1 METLDILALFVFFAG
16 VFIFINTYFLKLP
29 SSIGLMIMALV
40 LSFITLVTGWLFPDF
55 KEGAVHLMEEF
66 DFSEVLY
73 QIVLSFMLFAGAMQI
88 DFKKLAEERT
98 PVIILATT
106 GVIISTILVG
116 TGVYYLLEFLGIHLN
131 YLYCLVFGALI
142 SPTDPIAITATI
154 RRFHLSQNLNVR
166 ISGESLFNDGIAVVL
181 ALTLL
186 DLAHAGEDHA
196 LSGFDILYIF
206 SADITGGVFI
216 GLYLGYLGF
225 VLLKYIDNDQVEVEI
240 LVTLALVMVG
250 TYLADF
256 VHVSAKQTAVIM
268 GLVIGN
274 EGKSEHLSNA
284 AGDYVFKFW
293 SLIEESLNAMLFVL
307 IGIEMVI
314 IPKQPV
320 FFGAGLLAFI
330 IVLIAR
336 WASVAIPLGLMSVKR
351 KFEPHA
357 IGVFTWGGLRGGI
370 PIALSLSLPD
380 FHGKDVIITMTYVVV
395 VVSILYQGLT
405 IPKLLRN
412 YYGIKK
418 KVSVSEKTKL

>member
-29 SSIGLMIMALV
+29 SSIGLMIMALA
-40 LSFITLVTGWLFPDF
+40 LSFVTLVSGLIFPSF
-55 KEGAVHLMEEF
+55 QQSAMEIMEEF

-98 PVIILATT
+98 PVLILATT
-106 GVIISTILVG
+106 GVIISTLIVG
-116 TGVYYLLEFLGIHLN
+116 TGIFYLLEFLGIHLN

-142 SPTDPIAITATI
+142 SPTDPIAISATI
-154 RRFHLSQNLNVR
+154 KRFNLSQNLNVR
-166 ISGESLFNDGIAVVL
+166 ISGESLFNDGVAVVL

-186 DLAHAGEDHA
+186 DLAHAGEDHT
-196 LSGFDILYIF
+196 LSGFDVVYIF
-206 SADITGGVFI
+206 SADIIGGLFI

-225 VLLKYIDNDQVEVEI
+225 ALLKYIDNDQVEVEI

-314 IPKQPV
+314 IPKKPIY
-320 FFGAGLLAFI
+320 FGAGFIAFI

-336 WASVAIPLGLMSVKR
+336 WVSVAVPMGLMSTRR
-351 KFEPHA
+351 KFEKNA
-357 IGVFTWGGLRGGI
+357 ISIFTWGGLRGGI
-370 PIALSLSLPD
+370 PIALSLSLPE
-380 FHGKDVIITMTYVVV
+380 FHGKDVIVTMTYVVV
-395 VVSILYQGLT
+395 VTSILYQGLT

-412 YYGIKK
+412 FYGIKK
-418 KVSVSEKTKL
+418 KVSISEKTKL